1 MSTTTTA
8 PAPDVL
14 RTLATSTEPCVSVYI
29 GLQPPDPV
37 TDTGADL
44 GLRWRRLASQL
55 AAQGADEATLTAIA
69 RDLAGQPASP
79 AQFAIYASRGS
90 IVFHHR
96 LPYATGVDH
105 AHLGAPAEV
114 LPLLA
119 YQQDHPPYVKV
130 VTDRTGA
137 DVTVVP
143 RGAVS
148 GPRTVV
154 NGADDEIERNA
165 PGGFAQARFQRRA
178 EDSWQHNAVQVARE
192 VSQAVR
198 DVDAHLLVVAG
209 DVRAVQLLRDHLP
222 NGVRQAVTM
231 RQLSGGR
238 QPDGSA
244 SLQDA
249 AAADAV
255 AEFAAAQTRALVERF
270 DRERRPGGL
279 AVVGVAATLAALG
292 QGRVDTLIVIDDPD
306 DERVAWF
313 GPNNPGAQ
321 KRTGPEDTA
330 GRMVDVAIRAAML
343 SDADVRVVSGEQAP
357 GLRQGIGALCRFRYT
372 KP

>member
-8 PAPDVL
+8 PAPEVL
-14 RTLATSTEPCVSVYI
+14 RTLATTTKPGASVYI

-44 GLRWRRLASQL
+44 GLRWKRLASQL
-55 AAQGADEATLTAIA
+55 AAHGADDATLTAITN
-69 RDLAGQPASP
+69 DLAEQPASP
-79 AQFAIYASRGS
+79 AQYAIFASRGA
-90 IVFHHR
+90 VVYRHR
-96 LPYATGVDH
+96 LPGAAGVDY
-105 AHLGAPAEV
+105 AHFGAPADV
-114 LPLLA
+114 VPLLA
-119 YQQDHPPYVKV
+119 YRQEHPPYVKV

-148 GPRTVV
+148 GPTTVV
-154 NGADDEIERNA
+154 NGTDDEIERNA
-165 PGGFAQARFQRRA
+165 PGGFAQARYQRRA

-192 VSQAVR
+192 VSRALG

-231 RQLSGGR
+231 RPLSGGR
-238 QPDGSA
+238 HRGGSA
-244 SLQDA
+244 ALQDA
-249 AAADAV
+249 AAA
-255 AEFAAAQTRALVERF
+255 EAAAELGAAETRALIERF

-279 AVVGVAATLAALG
+279 AVVGVVATLAALG
-292 QGRVDTLIVIDDPD
+292 QGRVDTLIVVDDPD

-313 GPNNPGAQ
+313 GPNNAGAQ

-330 GRMVDVAIRAAML
+330 GRMVDVAVRAAVL
-343 SDADVRVVSGEQAP
+343 SDADVRVVSREQAT

>member
-1 MSTTTTA
+1 MSTTATA
-8 PAPDVL
+8 RAPEVV
-14 RTLATSTEPCVSVYI
+14 RTLATATEPGASVYI

-44 GLRWRRLASQL
+44 GLRWKRLASQL
-55 AAQGADEATLTAIA
+55 ATHGADDATLAAIA
-69 RDLAGQPASP
+69 SDLAEQPAAP
-79 AQFAIYASRGS
+79 ARYAIFASHGGV
-90 IVFHHR
+90 VFHLR
-96 LPYATGVDH
+96 LPNAAGIDQ
-105 AHLGAPAEV
+105 AHFGAPADV

-119 YQQDHPPYVKV
+119 YRQEHPPYVKV

-148 GPRTVV
+148 GSTTVV
-154 NGADDEIERNA
+154 VGGDDEIERNA

-198 DVDAHLLVVAG
+198 EVDAHLLVVAG

-222 NGVRQAVTM
+222 NGVRQAVTI

-238 QPDGSA
+238 QADGSA
-244 SLQDA
+244 ALQDA

-255 AEFAAAQTRALVERF
+255 AELAAAQTRTLIERF

-292 QGRVDTLIVIDDPD
+292 QGRVDTLIVVDDAD

-313 GPNNPGAQ
+313 GPNNLGAQ
-321 KRTGPEDTA
+321 KRSGPDDRS
-330 GRMVDVAIRAAML
+330 GRMVNVAIRAAML
-343 SDADVRVVSGEQAP
+343 SDADVHVVSREQAP